1 MAPFSKP
8 ETVLKQAE
16 SLISVGQTHAALQ
29 SLSEM
34 FSSKRF
40 RSTPVTSLEPI
51 LIRFMELCVE
61 LRKGRTAK
69 EGLMQFKNLA
79 QNTNVGSIEVVV
91 EKFIEMAEGKVREGK
106 EKVVAA
112 AAAAMEDVDD
122 LEAPST
128 PESILLSSVSVSTS
142 STGSDRTSRALITP
156 SLKFLWESY
165 RTSLETLKNNSRLEM
180 IYQSVAQK
188 AFTFCLV
195 NGRKTEF
202 RRLCETLRVHLANV
216 GKYYAQNS
224 MKGERE
230 QGGHHQ
236 INLGDPETLQRHLD
250 TRFAQLNVSVELELW
265 QEAFRSIED
274 IHNLL
279 TMASSMPST
288 ATTATT
294 TAPTTTTTTTSSSS
308 TLTIKSTMMANYYE
322 KLSQVFLMSG
332 NALYHAAAW
341 AKYYDLVT
349 YAGANA
355 SAVENREVLAGKV
368 IVSALAVPVGKT
380 TTTGGG
386 GVHSRLSALLNLPS
400 PAANAHAHA
409 HSTTT
414 TTTTSTNAVPPPTRS
429 DLLSSALERDVLRL
443 APETVK
449 KLYEALQVD
458 FDPLELCV
466 RVGPLL
472 RELELG
478 KEGEGEKS
486 SPYAPYLPLL
496 HQSLLSRLLT
506 HLSEVYSSIKI
517 DFLLDLVAPLTSSS
531 TLFTPASIESYIM
544 ACARRGDVDLRID
557 HAERGIVFVDEPFS
571 FSSSSSSSTSST
583 STSTS
588 SSSGTGV
595 EEGYRPVQASA
606 TDLVRT
612 RLSKVAEC
620 LEGALGVLEGK
631 VSDSVG
637 DGEEVSPQ
645 SQIQTLLASLPAYR
659 KKLLLHQSITA
670 RRRQLQQ
677 ELNARAQAQS
687 LTMQAEAMRRA
698 KEQARLLS
706 LVEAREREAA
716 RRKAELEQIRRT
728 EAEKYAKGLLE
739 GGMSTL
745 LKGMGKEGREAV
757 EKLTSTTDPLDT
769 SSIIKMQ
776 VLALE
781 KDKSLRTSRLKT
793 ISKRMD
799 HLERAYRKE
808 EKEREEREKKEKEEK
823 ERDER
828 RKEREREREKDI
840 QQSRMRLE
848 REEEAERRRSERAKE
863 KKSSTL
869 GASSEQ
875 ATRTGTG
882 NEWRKKGPLETNST
896 PSGTPANSVPGTPT
910 TGKSMYRSG
919 SRVDGGAL
927 PPRAESPAPA
937 QQKYVPGALGGGAKG
952 GWRDRVKA
960 QATNNTTTSTT
971 TSTTM
976 STSNVPSRTASPA
989 PGIPNTTTPDGRR
1002 KDEEGGD
1009 IDNDGFTL
1017 VGGNGSGGGEKK
1029 NVWKPS
1035 RGRGRGGFG
1044 SGGR

>member
-400 PAANAHAHA
+400 PAANAHAHS
-409 HSTTT
+409 HSTTTT

-478 KEGEGEKS
+478 KEGEGEKP

-544 ACARRGDVDLRID
+544 ACARKGDVDLRID

-793 ISKRMD
+793 ISKRGI
-799 HLERAYRKE
+799 
-808 EKEREEREKKEKEEK
+808 
-823 ERDER
+823 
-828 RKEREREREKDI
+828 KERERLGRMRGDWEDRKSTLLKRKGEEFALRREKAQKKIESEKAKRLAEYISKQNELARLARIEAEESARVERE
-840 QQSRMRLE
+840 RLAQ
-848 REEEAERRRSERAKE
+848 EELERRRRRRRRRREMKGERRE
-863 KKSSTL
+863 
-869 GASSEQ
+869 
-875 ATRTGTG
+875 
-882 NEWRKKGPLETNST
+882 
-896 PSGTPANSVPGTPT
+896 
-910 TGKSMYRSG
+910 
-919 SRVDGGAL
+919 
-927 PPRAESPAPA
+927 
-937 QQKYVPGALGGGAKG
+937 
-952 GWRDRVKA
+952 
-960 QATNNTTTSTT
+960 
-971 TSTTM
+971 
-976 STSNVPSRTASPA
+976 
-989 PGIPNTTTPDGRR
+989 
-1002 KDEEGGD
+1002 
-1009 IDNDGFTL
+1009 
-1017 VGGNGSGGGEKK
+1017 
-1029 NVWKPS
+1029 
-1035 RGRGRGGFG
+1035 RGRGRRIFNNPG
-1044 SGGR
+1044 